1 MNLNRRQFLGAASA
15 AAFPFI
21 FPAYAGLS
29 VRKYA
34 ANEKVNVG
42 VIGIGRISTTMD
54 IPLAIKFTDLCRFTA
69 VCDLDSKRL
78 KHGVDFIQKQYR
90 KLKKDK
96 NAPVK
101 AFADY
106 HDLLDDPSIDAVEI
120 CLPDHWHALVACAA
134 LAKGKHIWLQKPFAQ
149 TITEGR
155 IIANL
160 AKIQNRVV
168 QVGSWQRSVTQ
179 FHRVCE
185 LALNGRVGDI
195 VRVEVGCGCDKP
207 GGSSAVQPVPEN
219 LNYEMWL
226 GPTDEK
232 APYNETRVHAQDL
245 KKIANRPGWI
255 QMAPY
260 GWGMITNWGAHQI
273 DIAQWG
279 LGKDDSGPESVS
291 GTCEWMDTTGGKL
304 WNVHTTYDLHYS
316 YNGGK
321 TDVHVCNKYPMGIKF
336 IGKNGDWLYCMRG
349 KAVTPSDPSSST
361 GGKMKPLMAS
371 KVSLLEPMANPAKP
385 LAQDLEGP
393 LEELA
398 GGDPRRRPHDD
409 RHERRGGAALVD
421 GVLSRAD
428 VHGARPRQEG
438 RRHDQVECAE
448 GGYVLRQGAGA
459 DEALRARQ
467 VQPHRRAGPLRVQPR
482 EDPARLTARR
492 RELWRFN
499 CQPGVPC
506 SSTEA
511 WGRSSRPG
519 DSPPARFPSCGTCHV
534 PTTSVP
540 STPPTSRRART

>member
-54 IPLAIKFTDLCRFTA
+54 IPLAIKFTNLCRFTA

-78 KHGVDFIQKQYR
+78 KHGVDFIQKQYQ
-90 KLKKDK
+90 KLTKEAK
-96 NAPVK
+96 APVK

-160 AKIQNRVV
+160 AKMQNRVV

-255 QMAPY
+255 QMAPPRVQQVPD
-260 GWGMITNWGAHQI
+260 GHQVHRQERRLALLHARQGGHAERSLLVHGRQ
-273 DIAQWG
+273 DEAADG
-279 LGKDDSGPESVS
+279 LQGLAPRADGESV
-291 GTCEWMDTTGGKL
+291 E
-304 WNVHTTYDLHYS
+304 
-316 YNGGK
+316 
-321 TDVHVCNKYPMGIKF
+321 
-336 IGKNGDWLYCMRG
+336 
-349 KAVTPSDPSSST
+349 A
-361 GGKMKPLMAS
+361 
-371 KVSLLEPMANPAKP
+371 
-385 LAQDLEGP
+385 AQDFGRP

-467 VQPHRRAGPLRVQPR
+467 VQPH
-482 EDPARLTARR
+482 
-492 RELWRFN
+492 
-499 CQPGVPC
+499 
-506 SSTEA
+506 
-511 WGRSSRPG
+511 
-519 DSPPARFPSCGTCHV
+519 
-534 PTTSVP
+534 
-540 STPPTSRRART
+540 

>member
-1 MNLNRRQFLGAASA
+1 MNVNRRQFLGAASA

-21 FPAYAGLS
+21 FPGCTGLS

-54 IPLAIKFTDLCRFTA
+54 IPLAIKYTDLCRFTA

-78 KHGVDFIQKQYR
+78 AHGVDFIQKQYQ
-90 KLKKDK
+90 KLTGEA

-101 AFADY
+101 TYADY
-106 HDLLDDPSIDAVEI
+106 HDIIDDPSIDAVEI
-120 CLPDHWHALVACAA
+120 CLPDHWHTLVPCAA
-134 LAKGKHIWLQKPFAQ
+134 LAKGKHIWLQKPFSQ

-160 AKIQNRVV
+160 AKLQNRVV
-168 QVGSWQRSVTQ
+168 QVGSWQRSKPQ

-185 LALNGRVGDI
+185 LALNGRIGDI

-207 GGSSAVQPVPEN
+207 GGSSEVQPVPAN

-245 KKIANRPGWI
+245 KKIASRPGWI

-279 LGKDDSGPESVS
+279 LGKDDSGPESVT
-291 GTCEWMDTTGGKL
+291 GTCEWMDTSGGKL

-336 IGKNGDWLYCMRG
+336 IGKNGDWLCPR
-349 KAVTPSDPSSST
+349 SRSSSRWRT
-361 GGKMKPLMAS
+361 RRS
-371 KVSLLEPMANPAKP
+371 RS
-385 LAQDLEGP
+385 
-393 LEELA
+393 
-398 GGDPRRRPHDD
+398 RRRTTTGRTGCWRSAPAI
-409 RHERRGGAALVD
+409 RR
-421 GVLSRAD
+421 
-428 VHGARPRQEG
+428 
-438 RRHDQVECAE
+438 
-448 GGYVLRQGAGA
+448 
-459 DEALRARQ
+459 
-467 VQPHRRAGPLRVQPR
+467 
-482 EDPARLTARR
+482 
-492 RELWRFN
+492 
-499 CQPGVPC
+499 
-506 SSTEA
+506 
-511 WGRSSRPG
+511 
-519 DSPPARFPSCGTCHV
+519 
-534 PTTSVP
+534 
-540 STPPTSRRART
+540 

>member
-21 FPAYAGLS
+21 FPGCTGLN

-54 IPLAIKFTDLCRFTA
+54 IPLAIKYTDLCRFTA

-78 KHGVDFIQKQYR
+78 AHGVDFIQKQYQ
-90 KLKKDK
+90 KLTGEA

-101 AFADY
+101 TFADY

-120 CLPDHWHALVACAA
+120 CLPDHWHTLVACAA
-134 LAKGKHIWLQKPFAQ
+134 LAKGKHIWLQKPFSQ

-160 AKIQNRVV
+160 AKMQNRVV
-168 QVGSWQRSVTQ
+168 QVGSWQRSKPQ

-185 LALNGRVGDI
+185 LALNGRIGDI

-207 GGSSAVQPVPEN
+207 GGSSEVQPVPSN

-245 KKIANRPGWI
+245 KKIASRPGWI

-279 LGKDDSGPESVS
+279 LGKDDSGPESVT
-291 GTCEWMDTTGGKL
+291 GTCEWMDTSGGKL

-336 IGKNGDWLYCMRG
+336 IGEKGEWLYCMRG

-361 GGKMKPLMAS
+361 GGKMQPLMAS
-371 KVSLLEPMANPAKP
+371 KVALLEPMANPARP
-385 LAQDLEGP
+385 LKTSDDHWKNWLE
-393 LEELA
+393 A
-398 GGDPRRRPHDD
+398 IRAGDPTMTATNA
-409 RHERRGGAALVD
+409 EAAQ
-421 GVLSRAD
+421 R
-428 VHGARPRQEG
+428 
-438 RRHDQVECAE
+438 
-448 GGYVLRQGAGA
+448 
-459 DEALRARQ
+459 
-467 VQPHRRAGPLRVQPR
+467 
-482 EDPARLTARR
+482 
-492 RELWRFN
+492 
-499 CQPGVPC
+499 
-506 SSTEA
+506 SSTACCLGQMCMEL
-511 WGRSSRPG
+511 GRG
-519 DSPPARFPSCGTCHV
+519 KKDGATVKWCAKKEDTCCDKARALMKPF
-534 PTTSVP
+534 
-540 STPPTSRRART
+540 ARGKYNLKDELGRYGFCPDAILKG